1 MVTPVTM
8 FGAAAVNTLPAE
20 RTYMNG
26 VPDKNSIYTCL
37 SAKNVD
43 APSWKAIAS
52 ELLTMMAGGP
62 SLTNPYHSVII
73 SLAGFSMNSAVIL
86 NLKLNDVAGA
96 PILLLAKNHN
106 SNCCS
111 EMVSLK
117 SIKDPG

>member
-26 VPDKNSIYTCL
+26 VPDYSIYTCL

-62 SLTNPYHSVII
+62 SLTNPYHSVIT

-86 NLKLNDVAGA
+86 NLKLNEVVGA
-96 PILLLAKNHN
+96 PFLLLAKNHN
-106 SNCCS
+106 SSCCS